1 MTSTN
6 HGRPRTRR
14 PTGFGRRIPR
24 PSDTASR
31 SRTCASQTAPRLRAL
46 TECFR
51 RRIQDHQRIRWAR
64 NWIKPLT
71 TSTTALSQQHRRRA
85 HHERELAKKETNP
98 PTSTTT
104 STSQWQRDQDSTC
117 DSELGKLVGA
127 RTNNH
132 STTRSIP
139 DTAVYPNYKC
149 TAVLIVC
156 SQATYSRIRIQFQWN
171 QWKQH
176 ASAARDLAKSGQGSG
191 RAASTAVACSR
202 CIKVESGTF

>member
-1 MTSTN
+1 MKPMALDDYRRQPRKDEIYGWNIGLTSTN
-6 HGRPRTRR
+6 HGRPRTPR

-85 HHERELAKKETNP
+85 HHERELAKRRRTRRPLPLRLRHNGNVIKTLHATP
-98 PTSTTT
+98 SSASSWGRAPTIT
-104 STSQWQRDQDSTC
+104 RLQDLSRIQPC
-117 DSELGKLVGA
+117 
-127 RTNNH
+127 
-132 STTRSIP
+132 TRI
-139 DTAVYPNYKC
+139 T
-149 TAVLIVC
+149 
-156 SQATYSRIRIQFQWN
+156 RIRIQFQWN

-176 ASAARDLAKSGQGSG
+176 ASAARDLAKSGQGYQDP
-191 RAASTAVACSR
+191 
-202 CIKVESGTF
+202 VERQVRQ